1 MIIGDSVGK
10 TSFLYRFCE
19 NKFKDQVPTIFET
32 YSKEYEVNGQK
43 KILRYSLTRSY
54 SVIKTFKIQPSWL
67 EADINILRISD
78 TAGQEEYE
86 NVRRLAYPGTDV
98 LIIAFNIMER
108 GSFDN
113 ITKTWIKDKKNYMK
127 KAKVGKNLSCMDEI
141 NPQIHK

>member
-19 NKFKDQVPTIFET
+19 NKYKDQVPTIFET

-43 KILRYSLTRSY
+43 KILRYSLTRSFW
-54 SVIKTFKIQPSWL
+54 VIKTFKIQLSWL

-78 TAGQEEYE
+78 TAGQEIYG
-86 NVRRLAYPGTDV
+86 NVRLLAYLGTDV
-98 LIIAFNIMER
+98 LFIAFNIMER

-113 ITKTWIKDKKNYMK
+113 ITKMWIKDKNKHMKN
-127 KAKVGKNLSCMDEI
+127 AKVGKNKSSQNESYY
-141 NPQIHK
+141 